1 MIEIANQLQPA
12 ETDLSDSMRVG
23 NSFECRKERTE
34 KYLDQKYV
42 RQQLW
47 HLHNQGRLVE
57 ESRIPFKNVVTDRQ
71 GNVNDVT
78 KDEMDHLHLLR
89 MQGQDHQIEPKYD
102 LDNLPTE
109 SDA

>member
-1 MIEIANQLQPA
+1 MEIANQLQPA
-12 ETDLSDSMRVG
+12 GTDLSDSMRVG
-23 NSFECRKERTE
+23 SSFERRKERTE

-47 HLHNQGRLVE
+47 HLKNQGRLVE
-57 ESRIPFKNVVTDRQ
+57 ETRIPFRNVVIDRQ

-78 KDEMDHLHLLR
+78 KQEIDHLHLLK
-89 MQGQDHQIEPKYD
+89 MQGQDPLIEPKYD

-109 SDA
+109 SNA